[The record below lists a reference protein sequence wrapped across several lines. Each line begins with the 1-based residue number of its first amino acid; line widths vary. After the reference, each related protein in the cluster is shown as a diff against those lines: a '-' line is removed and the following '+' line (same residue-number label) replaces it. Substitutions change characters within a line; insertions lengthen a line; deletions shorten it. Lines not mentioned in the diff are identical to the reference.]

1 MKTQRVGYVR
11 VSTHDQNPARQL
23 EGVELDRTFTEFA
36 SGKSLHRPIL
46 KECLAYVRE
55 GDQLHVHAM
64 DRLARNLD
72 DLRKTVTELTSRGV
86 TIQFHSEQMTFA
98 PSDRSP
104 LGLLLLSV
112 MGAFAEFERN
122 ILRERQREGI
132 AVAKATGKY
141 KRTRWKRL
149 SVERAEELRRLVQ
162 VEQMPIVEAARK
174 FGCSPKTVRRYLKEE
189 SA

>member
-23 EGVELDRTFTEFA
+23 EGVELDRTFTEHA
-36 SGKSLHRPIL
+36 SGKTLHRPVL

-55 GDQLHVHAM
+55 GDLLHVHAM

-72 DLRKTVTELTSRGV
+72 DLRKLVADLTARGV
-86 TIQFHSEQMTFA
+86 TVQFHSEQMTFA
-98 PSDRSP
+98 PNDRSP

-112 MGAFAEFERN
+112 MGAFAEFERK
-122 ILRERQREGI
+122 IMAERQREGI
-132 AVAKATGKY
+132 AIAKADGKF
-141 KRTRWKRL
+141 KGGRKRL
-149 SVERAEELRRLVQ
+149 SPERATLLRRLVQ
-162 VEQMPIVEAARK
+162 VDQMPVVEAARK
-174 FGCSPKTVRRYLKEE
+174 FGCSPKTVRRYLKEG